1 VPHHLGKQI
10 HCFFTLIGKS
20 GFFYLVYTDLS
31 FLSTF
36 PQLGHISITKCF
48 FVLPKI
54 FSFFHVDYVGIRR
67 NCQLVHHNL
76 VGWPFVYHCVF
87 IAHLVKKIKVCL
99 YLVHM
104 SRPCTS
110 SCTFCQLPNE
120 RLNPRELIGYP
131 IFFPRGLQ
139 ATAFASS
146 YVVRGWH
153 NVGPKTKRLK
163 TMGKQ
168 ISFSPTMLCVGGE
181 SRGLPI
187 SSNWGKIE
195 RTISCTKRAQR
206 KMLNKNIEW
215 SIKSHI
221 TMQSQNTME
230 PFSEQN
236 ELKC

>member
-146 YVVRGWH
+146 YVVRG
-153 NVGPKTKRLK
+153 
-163 TMGKQ
+163 
-168 ISFSPTMLCVGGE
+168 
-181 SRGLPI
+181 
-187 SSNWGKIE
+187 
-195 RTISCTKRAQR
+195 
-206 KMLNKNIEW
+206 
-215 SIKSHI
+215 
-221 TMQSQNTME
+221 
-230 PFSEQN
+230 
-236 ELKC
+236 